1 MSLAEPEPVQVAEPI
16 SFAVPFIDDTDVE
29 AVSRVLRTGW
39 LSTGSE
45 CELLEQ
51 ELQELV
57 DAPHVVAVSSCT
69 AALEIALDAQHFEP
83 GSRVGV
89 PTWTFAAS
97 ASAVVHAGAT
107 PVLLDIDPETL
118 NVAPDAVEAALV
130 EGLDGLVV
138 VHFAGVPVDRA
149 VFEMA
154 ERACVPVVEDAAH
167 ALGSRDHRG
176 PISGRGT
183 VGAAYSF
190 YATKNLTSGE
200 GGALATHDPAVA
212 AFARTH
218 RLHGMSRDAWRR
230 YRVGAD
236 PTYDVTEPGL
246 KANLPDLLAALART
260 QLAKFPYMQERR
272 RAVVERY
279 HRLLA
284 SVPGV
289 RLVPGAPDPRSA
301 DHLAVVVLPEGV
313 DRARVI
319 EAFGAAEIG
328 TSVHF
333 RPLHRFT
340 WFAANAPVGP
350 TGTRVA
356 DELADRAISLP
367 LHPALRDADV
377 DRVVGVLAES
387 LT

>member
-1 MSLAEPEPVQVAEPI
+1 MSVAEPEPAPVADPI
-16 SFAVPFIDDTDVE
+16 AFAVPFIDDADVE
-29 AVSRVLRTGW
+29 AVGRVLRTGW

-57 DAPHVVAVSSCT
+57 GAPHVVAVSSCT
-69 AALEIALDAQHFEP
+69 AALEIALDALHLAP

-97 ASAVVHAGAT
+97 ASAVVHAGAI
-107 PVLLDIDPETL
+107 PVLLDVDPDTL
-118 NVAPDAVEAALV
+118 NVAPEAVDAALA

-138 VHFAGVPVDRA
+138 VHFGGVPVRREVLDA
-149 VFEMA
+149 A
-154 ERACVPVVEDAAH
+154 EAAGVPVVEDAAH
-167 ALGSRDHRG
+167 ALGSEDHRG

-200 GGALATHDPAVA
+200 GGALATHDPEVA

-218 RLHGMSRDAWRR
+218 RLHGMSKDAWRR

-246 KANLPDLLAALART
+246 KANLPDVLAALART
-260 QLAKFPYMQERR
+260 QLAKFPQMQERR

-284 SVPGV
+284 DVPGV
-289 RLVPGAPDPRSA
+289 RMVPGAPDPRSA

-313 DRARVI
+313 DRLRVI
-319 EAFGAAEIG
+319 AAFGAASIG

-356 DELADRAISLP
+356 DALADRVISLP
-367 LHPALRDADV
+367 LHPGLRDVDV
-377 DRVVGVLAES
+377 DRVVEVLAES

>member
-1 MSLAEPEPVQVAEPI
+1 MSLAQPEPVEVAAPI
-16 SFAVPFIDDTDVE
+16 AFAVPFIDDTDVE
-29 AVSRVLRTGW
+29 AVGRVLRTGW

-45 CELLEQ
+45 CEQLEQ
-51 ELQELV
+51 ELAELV
-57 DAPHVVAVSSCT
+57 GAPHVVAVSSCT
-69 AALEIALDAQHFEP
+69 AALEIALDSLHLEP

-97 ASAVVHAGAT
+97 ASAVVHAGGT
-107 PVLLDIDPETL
+107 PVLLDVDPDTL
-118 NVAPDAVEAALV
+118 NVAPSAVAAALD

-138 VHFAGVPVDRA
+138 VHFAGTPVARE
-149 VFEMA
+149 VFDLA
-154 ERACVPVVEDAAH
+154 EAAGVAVVEDAAH
-167 ALGSRDHRG
+167 ALGSEDDRG

-200 GGALATHDPAVA
+200 GGALATHDPEVA

-218 RLHGMSRDAWRR
+218 RLHGMSKDAWRR

-246 KANLPDLLAALART
+246 KANLPDVLAALART
-260 QLAKFPYMQERR
+260 QLAKFPAMQERR
-272 RAVVERY
+272 RQVVCRY
-279 HRLLA
+279 HERLA
-284 SVPGV
+284 AIDGV
-289 RLVPGAPDPRSA
+289 RLVPGTPDPRSA

-313 DRARVI
+313 DRQRVI
-319 EAFGAAEIG
+319 EAFGAAQIG

-350 TGTRVA
+350 TGTPVA
-356 DELADRAISLP
+356 DALADRVISLP
-367 LHPALRDADV
+367 LHPALRDVDV
-377 DRVVGVLAES
+377 DRVVEVLAES
-387 LT
+387 LA